1 MPHDVGKQYLALSR
15 CSKRSL
21 GFRAL
26 WHYADGHGLRL
37 SPPVA
42 VIFAPD
48 LLTAKKERRVLIET
62 ARFLRV
68 SVRIKT

>member
-1 MPHDVGKQYLALSR
+1 MFALGH
-15 CSKRSL
+15 KRTWRQL
-21 GFRAL
+21 NAL
-26 WHYADGHGLRL
+26 FVL
-37 SPPVA
+37 PPTAA

-68 SVRIKT
+68 SVCIKT

>member
-1 MPHDVGKQYLALSR
+1 M
-15 CSKRSL
+15 
-21 GFRAL
+21 
-26 WHYADGHGLRL
+26 HYADGHGLRL

-62 ARFLRV
+62 AQFLRV

>member
-1 MPHDVGKQYLALSR
+1 
-15 CSKRSL
+15 
-21 GFRAL
+21 
-26 WHYADGHGLRL
+26 
-37 SPPVA
+37 
-42 VIFAPD
+42 